1 MLFKWLKLNINL
13 MYTLNC
19 LTNINLNVI
28 KATYIMNHCPW
39 VEKYRPSTLENIVLD
54 DMNKTILQNIIIKN
68 TFPNLLFYGPPGTG
82 KTTTII
88 NLIEKY
94 QEVYNQQDTS
104 LKIHLN
110 ASDERGIEVI
120 RNQINNFVN
129 TKTFFTKGLKF
140 VILDEVDYMTKN
152 AQQALHY
159 LIQQYSDNIR
169 FCLICNYVSK
179 IDSSLQ
185 NEFIHL
191 RFSQLPE
198 TDVFTFLKNIVE
210 KEQINI
216 SDDNIK
222 AIISIFKSDI
232 RSMINFIQGNH
243 DDTGLNVNIMTE
255 AKWQLFML
263 TLKKTTRKSRV
274 NYIKKMCIE
283 HNMEIKSFIL
293 DFFLYVIKTS
303 QSVCGA
309 NEFEILEFIS
319 HSDIKDQ
326 YLLNYMISFVDKHL

>member
-1 MLFKWLKLNINL
+1 
-13 MYTLNC
+13 
-19 LTNINLNVI
+19 
-28 KATYIMNHCPW
+28 MNHCPW

-94 QEVYNQQDTS
+94 QEVYNQKDTS

-179 IDSSLQ
+179 IESSLQ

-198 TDVFTFLKNIVE
+198 TDVFRFLKNIVE

-222 AIISIFKSDI
+222 AIIGIFKSDI

-243 DDTGLNVNIMTE
+243 DDTGLNVNIMTDI
-255 AKWQLFML
+255 KWETFIS
-263 TLKKTTRKSRV
+263 TLKKIIRKSRT

-283 HNMEIKSFIL
+283 HNMEIKSFVL

-303 QSVCGA
+303 QCFCNV

-319 HSDIKDQ
+319 HSDIKDT
-326 YLLNYMISFVDKHL
+326 YLLNYMISFIDKNL

>member
-1 MLFKWLKLNINL
+1 MQLYLLNSLMIFVVLPANIGPKITFKYPPSKTVAIFIIYNMLFKWLWLKLNINF

-28 KATYIMNHCPW
+28 KARYIMNHCPW

-129 TKTFFTKGLKF
+129 TKHFTKG
-140 VILDEVDYMTKN
+140 
-152 AQQALHY
+152 
-159 LIQQYSDNIR
+159 
-169 FCLICNYVSK
+169 
-179 IDSSLQ
+179 
-185 NEFIHL
+185 
-191 RFSQLPE
+191 
-198 TDVFTFLKNIVE
+198 
-210 KEQINI
+210 
-216 SDDNIK
+216 
-222 AIISIFKSDI
+222 
-232 RSMINFIQGNH
+232 
-243 DDTGLNVNIMTE
+243 
-255 AKWQLFML
+255 
-263 TLKKTTRKSRV
+263 
-274 NYIKKMCIE
+274 
-283 HNMEIKSFIL
+283 
-293 DFFLYVIKTS
+293 
-303 QSVCGA
+303 
-309 NEFEILEFIS
+309 
-319 HSDIKDQ
+319 
-326 YLLNYMISFVDKHL
+326 

>member
-1 MLFKWLKLNINL
+1 LDVK
-13 MYTLNC
+13 LNC

-28 KATYIMNHCPW
+28 KATYIMNHSPW

-179 IDSSLQ
+179 IESSLQ
-185 NEFIHL
+185 NEFMHL

-198 TDVFTFLKNIVE
+198 SDVFTFLKNIVE

-222 AIISIFKSDI
+222 AIIGIFKSDI

-243 DDTGLNVNIMTE
+243 DDTGLNVNIMTDT
-255 AKWQLFML
+255 KWETFIS
-263 TLKKTTRKSRV
+263 TLKKITRKSRA

-303 QSVCGA
+303 QCFCNV

-319 HSDIKDQ
+319 HSDIKDT
-326 YLLNYMISFVDKHL
+326 YLLNYMISFVDKNL